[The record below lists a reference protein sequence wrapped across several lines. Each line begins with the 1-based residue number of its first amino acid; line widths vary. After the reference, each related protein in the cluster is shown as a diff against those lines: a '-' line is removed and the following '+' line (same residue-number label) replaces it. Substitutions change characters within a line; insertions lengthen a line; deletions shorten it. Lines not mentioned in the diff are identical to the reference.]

1 MKNILLIVDPQN
13 DFISGTLPVEG
24 AEAKMKKLAEYIKAK
39 NTKYDYIFIT
49 MDSHPTNHSS
59 FKNNGGIWPEHCVKY
74 TKGWELPG
82 YLNEAINTASNC
94 FVEIYYKGNIID
106 SEEYSIFDNYED
118 GVILTRQIMSICEEG
133 EVYFDVCGIA
143 GDYCVLETLKGLTG
157 LVGTNYISVLDE
169 FTASIDRGEKL
180 HAFVTENN
188 INIITDSTLN
198 LEEICTSNQF

>member
-39 NTKYDYIFIT
+39 NTKYDYILIT

-59 FKNNGGIWPEHCVKY
+59 FKNNGGIWPKHCVKY

-82 YLNEAINTASNC
+82 YLNEAINDASNC
-94 FVEIYYKGNIID
+94 FVEVYYKGNIVD

-118 GVILTRQIMSICEEG
+118 GVILTRQIRSICKEG
-133 EVYFDVCGIA
+133 GVYFDVCGIA
-143 GDYCVLETLKGLTG
+143 GDYCVLETLKGLTR

-169 FTASIDRGEKL
+169 FTASIDGGEKL
-180 HAFVTENN
+180 HTFITENDVN
-188 INIITDSTLN
+188 LITDSTLN

>member
-59 FKNNGGIWPEHCVKY
+59 FKNNGGIWPEHCIGY

-82 YLNEAINTASNC
+82 YLNEVINEVSYCPVVA
-94 FVEIYYKGNIID
+94 YHKGD
-106 SEEYSIFDNYED
+106 TVDKEEYSIFDNGKD
-118 GVILTRQIMSICEEG
+118 GFTLTYQIMNICEKG

-143 GDYCVLETLKGLTG
+143 GDYCVLETLKGLTK
-157 LVGTNYISVLDE
+157 LVDTHYISVLDE
-169 FTASIDRGEKL
+169 FIASIDGGEKL
-180 HAFVTENN
+180 HTFIAENN
-188 INIITDSTLN
+188 INLITDSTLH
-198 LEEICTSNQF
+198 LEEICI